1 MKLILSN
8 NKEIEVKR
16 VNQTMSENKEQLDIS
31 ISASD
36 KVDLNSLSELFEENT
51 ETITVEKEAGKTIV
65 FEKYIKISMVSRD
78 ISDFDDVIRITL
90 AK

>member
-8 NKEIEVKR
+8 SKEIEVKR

-31 ISASD
+31 IASSD
-36 KVDLNSLSELFEENT
+36 KVDVSSLSELFEGNT
-51 ETITVEKEAGKTIV
+51 ETITIEKEEGKTVV
-65 FEKYIKISMVSRD
+65 FEKYIKISMISRD